1 MHKLIHACL
10 LAVLSATLPGVL
22 RAQNSAI
29 ETDANLKD
37 STTHV
42 VVERKVIETTKTY
55 QQDTPREAQRKIVII
70 VENRASAD
78 LNDKVAVLEDLVA
91 SRVAGRGLSVISR
104 DVVTRSLKNYST
116 GKDPNGALGAVDR
129 SLEDQT
135 SALRLAQ
142 NLGADYILV
151 PSLISLGSEQRNY
164 AGNGIS
170 TFNTMHRL
178 LVSYKLVEANEGGA
192 VRGGALSAEK
202 NIRQSAGLQA
212 DDGDVI
218 NTLLND
224 AADQLAE
231 AIVESTKTL
240 PAQVAQAAPV
250 NFSVSCTMTDPR
262 QQPILVSALGLTADN
277 HLVVTNQP
285 VALQV
290 MDVTVE
296 LDGVAL
302 GSAPG
307 TFSGRPGLHKI
318 RLSREGFDAWERTIN
333 ISAGQNLRVALQM
346 SEAGYAR
353 WADTTGFLATL
364 DNNRKLTDAEVKRV
378 EGLAE
383 FFKNSHY
390 RVDTKENVHPTYK
403 SLY

>member
-1 MHKLIHACL
+1 MRKLIHACL
-10 LAVLSATLPGVL
+10 LAALAATLPGVL

-37 STTHV
+37 TTTHV

-104 DVVTRSLKNYST
+104 DVVTRALKNYST
-116 GKDPNGALGAVDR
+116 GKDPNGAMGAVDR

-170 TFNTMHRL
+170 TLNTMHRL

-192 VRGGALSAEK
+192 VRGGALAAEK
-202 NIRQSAGLQA
+202 NIRQTAALQT

-218 NTLLND
+218 NTLLN
-224 AADQLAE
+224 
-231 AIVESTKTL
+231 AIVESAKTL
-240 PAQVAQAAPV
+240 PAQVAKAAPV

-285 VALQV
+285 VALQA

>member
-1 MHKLIHACL
+1 MRKLIHACL
-10 LAVLSATLPGVL
+10 LAALAATLPGVL

-37 STTHV
+37 TTTHV

-104 DVVTRSLKNYST
+104 DVVTRALKNYST

-170 TFNTMHRL
+170 TLNTMHRL

-192 VRGGALSAEK
+192 VRGGALAAEK
-202 NIRQSAGLQA
+202 NIRQTAALQT

-224 AADQLAE
+224 AADQLAD
-231 AIVESTKTL
+231 AIVESAKTL
-240 PAQVAQAAPV
+240 PAQVAKAAPV

-285 VALQV
+285 VALQA
-290 MDVTVE
+290 MDVTGE